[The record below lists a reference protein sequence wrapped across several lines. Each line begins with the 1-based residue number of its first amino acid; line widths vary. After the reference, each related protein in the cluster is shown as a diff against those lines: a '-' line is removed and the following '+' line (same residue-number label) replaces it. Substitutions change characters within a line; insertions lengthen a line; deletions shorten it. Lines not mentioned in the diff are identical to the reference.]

1 MTQLIDLG
9 KLRFYFAGLYNPA
22 TVYEL
27 NDVVKFGGNVYVYIY
42 ALAASDKVPTN
53 TTYWSLMIEGLK
65 FSGQF
70 NPSTEY
76 KVGDGVAH
84 GSTVYISIKT
94 GTGNTPPN
102 AEYWSK
108 ITDGIQFEGAYSGSA
123 SYQKND
129 IVTYGGN
136 TYIAVQDTTNN
147 KPTVDAY
154 WDVLTEGIDATGVY
168 NDSAT
173 YVVNQLVAYGNAFYK
188 CIAETTGN
196 EPTDTAYWELYL
208 QGLGPQGA
216 WSETQTY
223 YKNDIVVNGSTV
235 YIYKSDQPTS
245 GNPTTS
251 VIFWQVL
258 TSGIT
263 TRGDWAPSTEY
274 YSGDVVTR
282 GGNTFITSEFHAS
295 SAAFST
301 DLTAGKWTKY
311 NGGVRYRGPWT
322 AQTVYLEGD
331 IITDGEN
338 ARIANK
344 DFTSGDYL
352 ADNENDWD
360 ILAKGASGSLPAQGG
375 RTGYVLTTDG
385 SEASFERDIV
395 ALRFGDGTDAADFEQ
410 ATDDSGNP
418 LTDVASLFVQNSD
431 SFIQLAIAN
440 AGNDDA
446 SSTDFIAYTHDG
458 DNASG
463 WIDMGIT
470 GDAFDASEFGIT
482 GPNDGYIFVASPKLN
497 VKEVTSKSVS
507 SFVATLTSTS
517 HGFSIGDIVVV
528 SIDDA
533 DYDGSK
539 TITAVDENTF
549 SYAAPG
555 VGNQSSTSVTGG
567 ESWKPNGNGDLVLAT
582 SNNGKRNAI
591 ILAAGGFNSGRE
603 QVTIIPDQN
612 VHIEIDTASTSAT
625 TGALTVV
632 GGVGIT
638 GDQFIAG
645 DLTVIGNV
653 DLQGV
658 TKLPVGAGATAY
670 ETSAELSDA
679 VIIAAGTSSSFVQNA
694 LVNLGTGTSSSAD
707 YIAYAAEGDN
717 ISGWIDMG
725 ITNAAFDDPSFGVT
739 GPHDGYI
746 FMSAPEGTTGAGN
759 LVIATDNTGT
769 DNKIIFAAGG
779 LFTGSEQMSITPNQ
793 NVHIE
798 IATPSISPTTGAFT
812 VVGGMGVQGDIN
824 VAGNVSIAGE
834 ITFGGSGTVVET
846 ENLAVV
852 NPMIFVATG
861 NPTGDGLTFA
871 FLGES
876 RSARQGLVLTEAISY
891 RDITDNVATLV
902 TTNSHLY
909 EVNDTVVVSGV
920 DDLASPKVVIVYSV
934 SSNVV
939 TLTTNGVHGLSTGQQ
954 IDVVGVNAAVNGTA
968 YTITGTPTTSTLT
981 YSKTTSD
988 VAPSPVSAGTLQRVN
1003 LPDIFNGSYTITAVP
1018 NNTSFKY
1025 ARTNANIA
1033 LSQPSRVFTT
1043 VVSYSLTNGVATLVL
1058 TEAPT
1063 VTVGSAVT
1071 VSGVDSRLNGVRT
1084 ITAVST
1090 SAPFSLSYVDT
1101 DDDIESTTLTQT
1113 VSATISSRNRTDS
1126 VSTITTSAAHGF
1138 ITGESVTIAN
1148 LSSTF
1153 NGTFTIAS
1161 TPTDTTFTYAQ
1172 ALANVDETA
1181 GAGTATSTRPNFGAY
1196 SQNGYLGASVVTD
1209 PLRGQYT
1216 GLARNQARQV
1226 WYFMGGLSEKPSDT
1240 IDFSVPGVT
1249 FTREDLNVDTLEARN
1264 VVLDKDPWQQTDAV
1278 NLRTFNLTP
1287 SIINSSTTLVAKRY
1301 NNTTEG
1307 FVNATGN
1314 YMVNHTAAVTLTLP
1328 ESPLI
1333 GDTIMVTD
1341 VSAAGAATN
1350 YITLARNGQP
1360 IQGLAEDLVIDI
1372 TSASIKL
1379 MYSNSTAGWRLTA

>member
-53 TTYWSLMIEGLK
+53 TTYWALMIEGLK

-102 AEYWSK
+102 SEYWSK

-129 IVTYGGN
+129 VVTYGGN

-196 EPTDTAYWELYL
+196 EPTNNTYWELYV
-208 QGLGPQGA
+208 QGLGPQGT
-216 WSETQTY
+216 WSPSQTY

-235 YIYKSDQPTS
+235 YMYKVDEPTS

-251 VIFWQVL
+251 IIYWQVL

-295 SAAFST
+295 AAAFAT
-301 DLTAGKWTKY
+301 DLTGGKWTKY

-360 ILAKGASGSLPAQGG
+360 TLAKGASGSLPAQGG
-375 RTGYVLTTDG
+375 RGGYVLTTDG

-395 ALRFGDGTDAADFEQ
+395 ALRFGDGTDAADFEA
-410 ATDDSGNP
+410 ATATSGNP
-418 LTDVASLFVQNSD
+418 LTDVASLFVQDSD
-431 SFIQLAIAN
+431 SFIQLAVAN
-440 AGNDDA
+440 AGNDTA
-446 SSTDFIAYTHDG
+446 SSTDVIAYTHDG

-470 GDAFDASEFGIT
+470 GDAFEAAEFGIT
-482 GPNDGYIFVASPKLN
+482 GPNDGYLFVAPPKLD
-497 VKEVTSKSVS
+497 VKEVTSKQVTA
-507 SFVATLTSTS
+507 FVATLTSTS
-517 HGFSIGDIVVV
+517 HGFTVGDHLQVSIGD
-528 SIDDA
+528 A
-533 DYDGSK
+533 NYDGPR
-539 TITAVDENTF
+539 IVTAVATNTF
-549 SYAAPG
+549 SFALPG
-555 VGNQSSTSVTGG
+555 VGNQSATAVVDG
-567 ESWKPNGNGDLVLAT
+567 EAWKPNGNGDLILAT
-582 SNNGKRNAI
+582 SSNGKRNAI
-591 ILAAGGFNSGRE
+591 ILAAGGFTSGRE
-603 QVTIIPDQN
+603 QVTIIPDDR
-612 VHIEIDTASTSAT
+612 VHIEIDTDSTSPT

-632 GGVGIT
+632 GGVGVT
-638 GDQFIAG
+638 GDMNIAG

-670 ETSAELSDA
+670 ETSAELTDA

-707 YIAYAAEGDN
+707 YIAYAGEGDN
-717 ISGWIDMG
+717 VSGWIDMG
-725 ITNAAFDDPSFGVT
+725 ITNAAFNDPSFGVT

-746 FMSAPEGTTGAGN
+746 FMSAPEGTTGKGN

-769 DNKIIFAAGG
+769 ENKIVFAAGG
-779 LFTGSEQMSITPNQ
+779 LFTGNDQMVITPNQ
-793 NVHIE
+793 NIHIE
-798 IATPSISPTTGAFT
+798 IPTPSISATTGALT
-812 VVGGMGVQGDIN
+812 IVGGLGVSGDIN

-852 NPMIFVATG
+852 NPMVFVASG

-871 FLGES
+871 LLGES
-876 RSARQGLVLTEAISY
+876 RSARQGLVLTEEITY

-902 TTNSHLY
+902 TSNSHAY

-981 YSKTTSD
+981 YAKTTSD
-988 VAPSPVSAGTLQRVN
+988 VAASPVSAGTIQRVN
-1003 LPDIFNGSYTITAVP
+1003 LPNIFNGSYTITAVP
-1018 NNTSFKY
+1018 NSTSFKY

-1033 LSQPSRVFTT
+1033 LSQPSRLFTT
-1043 VVSYSLTNGVATLVL
+1043 VVSYSLTNGVATLIL

-1063 VTVGSAVT
+1063 VTVGSQIT

-1084 ITAVST
+1084 ITARST
-1090 SAPFSLSYVDT
+1090 NAPFSISYADT
-1101 DDDIESTTLTQT
+1101 DDDIASTTLTQT
-1113 VSATISSRNRTDS
+1113 ISATISSRNRTSS
-1126 VSTITTSAAHGF
+1126 VSTITTEAAHGF

-1153 NGTFTIAS
+1153 NGTFTITG
-1161 TPTDTTFTYAQ
+1161 TPTTTTFTYAQ
-1172 ALANVDETA
+1172 ALADVVETA
-1181 GAGTATSTRPNFGAY
+1181 GAGTSTTTRPNFGAY

-1226 WYFMGGLSEKPSDT
+1226 WYILGGLSEKPTDT
-1240 IDFSVPGVT
+1240 IDFSVPGTT
-1249 FTREDLNVDTLEARN
+1249 FTREDLNVDSLEARN
-1264 VVLDKDPWQQTDAV
+1264 VILDKDGWSDLHAASKRYVDQ
-1278 NLRTFNLTP
+1278 TP
-1287 SIINSSTTLVAKRY
+1287 SIVSSSSTLVAKRY
-1301 NNTTEG
+1301 NINTEG
-1307 FVNATGN
+1307 DAALGTGI
-1314 YMVNHTAAVTLTLP
+1314 YMVVPASGMTLTLP
-1328 ESPLI
+1328 ASPRI
-1333 GDTIMVTD
+1333 GDTLIITD
-1341 VSAAGAATN
+1341 IAGTAFDTPFT
-1350 YITLARNGQP
+1350 IARNSEK
-1360 IQGLAEDLVIDI
+1360 IQGVSEDLIFNV
-1372 TSASIKL
+1372 ANQSIKL
-1379 MYSNSTAGWRLTA
+1379 VYSNSTYGWRMTQ